1 MSNLQGHVGELTFT
15 VQVKRKETGKVE
27 EYQLVSGITQEQ
39 AEKLGL
45 ESKVT
50 ENDNVCNP

>member
-1 MSNLQGHVGELTFT
+1 MSDLSGKVGELRFT

-27 EYQLVSGITQEQ
+27 EYELVGKVTSDE

-45 ESKVT
+45 KEKDDGS
-50 ENDNVCNP
+50 NP